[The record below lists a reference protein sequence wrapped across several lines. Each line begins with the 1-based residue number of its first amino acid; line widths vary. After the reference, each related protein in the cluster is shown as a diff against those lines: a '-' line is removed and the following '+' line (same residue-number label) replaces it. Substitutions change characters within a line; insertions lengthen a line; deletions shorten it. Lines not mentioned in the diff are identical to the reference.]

1 MALPYLDMLKVAAAA
16 SFLVAAYYGHKLAE
30 YTAGGAAY
38 WNMLAA
44 ASFLMAFNLSL
55 EILAL
60 TGIFGQDLTNYAI
73 VSESLKI
80 ITGAILGYAVFG
92 LHRML
97 SSA

>member
-16 SFLVAAYYGHKLAE
+16 AFLLAAYYGHKLAE

-38 WNMLAA
+38 WNMLAV

-60 TGIFGQDLTNYAI
+60 TGIFGQDLTNYEI

-80 ITGAILGYAVFG
+80 ATGATLGYAVYG
-92 LHRML
+92 MHKLL
-97 SSA
+97 SNA